1 MTQPLGTLSRRR
13 ILSCVAALCAAPC
26 CVPGLA
32 WARPSVIEAVR
43 QRGGCSLL
51 AGEMSAINTAHGGSD
66 DDDDD
71 DDDDGKMIPS
81 SGDKLL
87 DKALGLAL
95 VRLTQVFEERP
106 GFAFYDDS
114 SSPNA
119 YATSDTRVHGTWGTI
134 LFGRSMFRSLIRE
147 NRDDGIVVIA
157 TIAHEMSHIV
167 QFHHNLH
174 PRLMAG
180 QRTVKR
186 VELHADYLAGFYLG
200 TRKRDDPSITLLA
213 SGALFRNLGDDDV
226 QDREHHGTP
235 SERIASAERGF
246 KIGISGDSLRSAI
259 DEGMRYA
266 LTV

>member
-51 AGEMSAINTAHGGSD
+51 AGEMSAINTASGGSD

-71 DDDDGKMIPS
+71 DTMIPS
-81 SGDKLL
+81 SGDKGL
-87 DKALGLAL
+87 DQALGMAL

-106 GFAFYDDS
+106 GFAFYDDA

-119 YATSDTRVHGTWGTI
+119 YATSDTRVHGTWGTV
-134 LFGRSMFRSLIRE
+134 LFGRSMFRSLLHKS
-147 NRDDGIVVIA
+147 DDNGIVVIA
-157 TIAHEMSHIV
+157 IMAHEMSHIV
-167 QFHHNLH
+167 QFHHNLQ

-213 SGALFRNLGDDDV
+213 SGALFRQIGDDDE
-226 QDREHHGTP
+226 QHRDHHGTP
-235 SERIASAERGF
+235 DERIASAERGF
-246 KIGISGDSLRSAI
+246 EIGISGGSLQSAI

>member
-1 MTQPLGTLSRRR
+1 MTQPLVTLSRRR
-13 ILSCVAALCAAPC
+13 ILSCMAASCAAAC
-26 CVPGLA
+26 CAPGLA
-32 WARPSVIEAVR
+32 WARPGVIEAVR

-51 AGEMSAINTAHGGSD
+51 AGEMAAINTARGGSD

-71 DDDDGKMIPS
+71 TMIPS

-87 DKALGLAL
+87 DQALGMAL
-95 VRLTQVFEERP
+95 VRITQVFKERP

-134 LFGRSMFRSLIRE
+134 LFGRSMFRSLIHE
-147 NRDDGIVVIA
+147 NHDNGIVVIA

-167 QFHHNLH
+167 QFHHNLQ

-213 SGALFRNLGDDDV
+213 SGALFRDLGDDDV

-235 SERIASAERGF
+235 GERIASAERGF
-246 KIGISGDSLRSAI
+246 KIGISGGSLQNAI

-266 LTV
+266 LTA